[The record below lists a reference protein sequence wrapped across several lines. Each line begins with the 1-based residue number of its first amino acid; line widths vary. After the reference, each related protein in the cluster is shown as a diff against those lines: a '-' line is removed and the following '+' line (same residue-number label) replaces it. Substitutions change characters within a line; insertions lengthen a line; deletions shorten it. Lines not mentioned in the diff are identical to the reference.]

1 MAAQLQH
8 GLSSRNAVKKNS
20 SLELEEV
27 RICSY
32 MFWIAQD
39 LQCLIRCELHGQYQ
53 GQSQSTYSLQSLHL
67 SQVCSK
73 AVSYASWHPDL
84 ARTHVSMAR
93 GIHFSNM
100 GHSAPR
106 PVEENGVQKVQKRLE
121 LLPEEAIYLI
131 ERGSLFCWKQTDLDV
146 GQVPGLNDINGSPMS
161 VQQAYAEMI
170 GREGLTLEKFQVCS
184 ERFLDMG
191 WVKMLCR
198 FMPT

>member
-8 GLSSRNAVKKNS
+8 GLSSRNAVKRNS

-32 MFWIAQD
+32 MFWIAQEPP
-39 LQCLIRCELHGQYQ
+39 CLIRCELHGQYQ
-53 GQSQSTYSLQSLHL
+53 GQSQSTYSLKSLHS
-67 SQVCSK
+67 SQACSK

-93 GIHFSNM
+93 GIHFSSM

-106 PVEENGVQKVQKRLE
+106 PVGENGIQKVQKRLE

-146 GQVPGLNDINGSPMS
+146 GQVPDLHDINGSPMS

-184 ERFLDMG
+184 ETFFWYGMA
-191 WVKMLCR
+191 
-198 FMPT
+198 